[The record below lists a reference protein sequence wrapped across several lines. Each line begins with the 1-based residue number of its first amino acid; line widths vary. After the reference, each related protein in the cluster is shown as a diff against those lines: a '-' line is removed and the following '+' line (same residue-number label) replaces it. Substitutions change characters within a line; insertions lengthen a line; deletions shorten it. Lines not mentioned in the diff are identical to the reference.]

1 MSDTENGVPG
11 VYEHYRYL
19 RQQAPVAEQQ
29 GAWQVARY
37 ADVRQVLRDHE
48 TFSSA
53 VAPLPPGG
61 VPSMLFSDPPI
72 HNRLRKLVSYAFK
85 PSHIEA
91 QHGLVKAR
99 CDELMASMR
108 QHEEV
113 DLVDALAAP
122 LPVTVIAQMLGVED
136 GNMQDFKRWSDKI
149 FSNIGEILFAQPD
162 IAQMLGVEDGNMQDF
177 KRWSDKIFSNIGE
190 ILFAQPDES
199 VQQAVNEMNAYFL
212 ARIEKLRPAPGNNLL
227 GRLIF
232 TETEDGHL
240 ADEELLSFC
249 RLLLIA
255 GNETTT
261 GLITASA
268 RVFDEMPETF
278 EALKA
283 NHDLIPRFVE
293 ETLRFYSPFS
303 ATVRRTTRVTEL
315 AGVAIP
321 ERALVVPLIASA
333 NRDESV
339 FDQADEFVIDRDP
352 NPHLAF
358 GYGIHNCLGAH
369 LARLEGRIAVTSMV
383 NGLGGIAISETADRT
398 QFNRL
403 GGPATLPVKISS

>member
-1 MSDTENGVPG
+1 MSDTENGAPG

-19 RQQAPVAEQQ
+19 RQQAPVLEQQ

-53 VAPLPPGG
+53 VAPPLPGAP
-61 VPSMLFSDPPI
+61 PSMLFSDPPV
-72 HNRLRKLVSYAFK
+72 HHRLRKLVSYAFK

-91 QHGLVKAR
+91 QHDLVEAR
-99 CDELMASMR
+99 CTELMASMC

-113 DLVDALAAP
+113 DLVEALAAP

-162 IAQMLGVEDGNMQDF
+162 A
-177 KRWSDKIFSNIGE
+177 
-190 ILFAQPDES
+190 S
-199 VQQAVNEMNAYFL
+199 VQQATEEMNAYFL
-212 ARIEKLRPAPGNNLL
+212 DKIKNLRPTPGDNLL
-227 GRLIF
+227 GRLIR

-240 ADEELLSFC
+240 SDEELLSFC

-261 GLITASA
+261 GLITGCV

-278 EALKA
+278 EALKE
-283 NHDLIPRFVE
+283 DRGLIPRFVE

-303 ATVRRTTRVTEL
+303 ATVRRTTRATEL

-321 ERALVVPLIASA
+321 EGVIVLPLMASA
-333 NRDESV
+333 NRDETV
-339 FDQADEFVIDRDP
+339 FDRADEFVIDRDP

-369 LARLEGRIAVTSMV
+369 LARLEGRIAVAGMM
-383 NGLGGIAISETADRT
+383 NALEKIEISETADRA
-398 QFNRL
+398 QFDRL
-403 GGPATLPVKISS
+403 GGPATLPVRIARAT